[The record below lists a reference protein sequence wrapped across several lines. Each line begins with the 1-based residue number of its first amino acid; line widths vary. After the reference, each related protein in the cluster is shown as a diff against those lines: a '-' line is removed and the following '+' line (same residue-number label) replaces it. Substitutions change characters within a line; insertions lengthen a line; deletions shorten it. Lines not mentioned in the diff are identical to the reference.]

1 MILPVDERS
10 DRIEALRSE
19 FAEIER
25 RMADPESVSDRE
37 TLTALSRRHRE
48 LSEILELADALARAR
63 AREAEAAEM
72 RSDPEMGDLAEEESA
87 AARAEVER
95 LEERFEDLLSPPDP
109 LDAAD
114 VILEIR
120 AGAGGE
126 EAALFAADLLRMYAR
141 LSERRGWRLDRIS
154 ANETGLGGFK
164 EVICTVS
171 GERVHGDL
179 KFESG
184 THRVQRIPRTESSG
198 RIHTSTATVAV
209 LPEDDEEIEIE
220 IREDDLRVDV
230 FRSSGKGG
238 QHVNVTDSAVR
249 LTHLPSGIVV
259 SCQDERSQHQ
269 NRAKAMRVLRARLLD
284 RERQVRERS
293 RAADRRSQVG
303 TGDRSEKIRTYNF
316 PQSRLT
322 DHRAGVTL
330 HSLERILEGEMDE
343 LLTALHRWA
352 RGRS

>member
-1 MILPVDERS
+1 MISPMAES
-10 DRIEALRSE
+10 TDRIETLRGE
-19 FAEIER
+19 FEDIER
-25 RMADPESVSDRE
+25 RMADPEAVSSRE
-37 TLTALSRRHRE
+37 ALTALSKRHRE
-48 LSEILELADALARAR
+48 LTEILGLADALAKAQ
-63 AREAEAAEM
+63 AREAEATEM
-72 RSDPEMGDLAEEESA
+72 RADPEMADLAEEEA
-87 AARAEVER
+87 TAARAEVES
-95 LEERFEDLLSPPDP
+95 LEERLEDLLSPPDP

-114 VILEIR
+114 VVLEIR
-120 AGAGGE
+120 AGAGGD
-126 EAALFAADLLRMYAR
+126 EAALFAADLLRMYSR
-141 LSERRGWRLDRIS
+141 LAERRGWRLDRIS

-171 GERVHGDL
+171 GEGVHGDL

-209 LPEDDEEIEIE
+209 LPEADDEIEIA
-220 IREDDLRVDV
+220 IHEDDLRIDV

-269 NRAKAMRVLRARLLD
+269 NRAKATRVLRARLLD
-284 RERQVRERS
+284 RERQAREHS

-316 PQSRLT
+316 PQSRIT

-330 HSLERILEGEMDE
+330 HSLERTLEGEMDD
-343 LLTALHRWA
+343 LLAALRRWA
-352 RGRS
+352 RGRE

>member
-1 MILPVDERS
+1 MIPPVDENS
-10 DRIEALRSE
+10 DRIETLRRE
-19 FAEIER
+19 FEDIER
-25 RMADPESVSDRE
+25 RMADPAVPSNRE

-48 LSEILELADALARAR
+48 LAEILRLADALARAR

-72 RSDPEMGDLAEEESA
+72 RSDPEMADLAEEETA
-87 AARAEVER
+87 AARVEVER
-95 LEERFEDLLSPPDP
+95 LEERLDDLLSPPDP
-109 LDAAD
+109 LDDAD
-114 VILEIR
+114 VVLEIR

-141 LSERRGWRLDRIS
+141 LAERRGWRLDRIS

-171 GERVHGDL
+171 GEGVHGDL

-198 RIHTSTATVAV
+198 RIHTSTSTVAV
-209 LPEDDEEIEIE
+209 LPENDEEIKIE
-220 IREDDLRVDV
+220 IGEDDLRIDV

-284 RERQVRERS
+284 RERRARERS

-316 PQSRLT
+316 PQSRIT

-330 HSLERILEGEMDE
+330 HSLERILEGEMDD
-343 LLTALHRWA
+343 LLSALRRWA
-352 RGRS
+352 RGRE